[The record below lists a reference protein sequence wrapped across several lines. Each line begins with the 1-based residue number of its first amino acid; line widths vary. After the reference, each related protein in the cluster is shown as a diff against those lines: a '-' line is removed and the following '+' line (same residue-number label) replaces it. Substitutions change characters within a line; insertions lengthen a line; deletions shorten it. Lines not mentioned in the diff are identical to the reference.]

1 MKKTNVDDMLLEMI
15 EPKINEIQERFSR
28 GEGLKY
34 EDINTRLLK
43 SQHNHI
49 NHLDAKLNEATSD
62 VASLKTEF
70 SSLKAEFKI
79 LDTNLELKIQKA
91 INVNMRWSIGL
102 IAFLV
107 TILKL
112 VDVLL
117 AKMPNLF

>member
-1 MKKTNVDDMLLEMI
+1 MKKTKVDDMLLEMI
-15 EPKINEIQERFSR
+15 EPKISEIQERFSR
-28 GEGLKY
+28 GEGLKS

-43 SQHNHI
+43 SQYNHI
-49 NHLDAKLNEATSD
+49 NHLDAKLNEVTSD

-91 INVNMRWSIGL
+91 INVNMGWSIGL